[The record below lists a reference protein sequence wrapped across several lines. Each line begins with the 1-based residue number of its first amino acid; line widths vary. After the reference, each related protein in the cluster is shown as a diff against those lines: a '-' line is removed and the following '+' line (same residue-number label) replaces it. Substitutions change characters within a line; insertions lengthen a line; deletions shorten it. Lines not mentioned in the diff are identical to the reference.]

1 MQNQKES
8 VFEQIIEEVAPF
20 KANPQD
26 TLYKEM
32 PKIETLYFNQL
43 IRLFKNNGC
52 TFEEVIAQLQKVK
65 AKTLDLKK
73 YVDPNSLGM

>member
-1 MQNQKES
+1 MHTAQNQIDIET
-8 VFEQIIEEVAPF
+8 VEQIQPKTKPE
-20 KANPQD
+20 D

-43 IRLFKNNGC
+43 IRLFKNNGA
-52 TFEEVIAQLQKVK
+52 TLEEVITQLQRLK

-73 YVDPNSLGM
+73 YVDPNSLGI